1 MKRRAS
7 AEKDSG
13 IFRPTLVRSTLHA
26 SPIMLVRV
34 VRMTF
39 RPEAVPDFL
48 ALFERTAPRI
58 RAAPGCHRLD
68 LWRDAADPARF
79 ATHSLWT
86 DAAALDAY
94 RASSLFRT
102 TWAATKPL
110 FAEPATATS
119 YDPVWPAAGA

>member
-1 MKRRAS
+1 
-7 AEKDSG
+7 
-13 IFRPTLVRSTLHA
+13 
-26 SPIMLVRV
+26 MLIRV

-39 RPEAVPDFL
+39 RPEATPDFL

-58 RAAPGCHRLD
+58 RATPGCHHLE

-79 ATHSLWT
+79 ATHSHWT

-94 RASSLFRT
+94 RASGLFRT
-102 TWAATKPL
+102 TWAATRAL

-119 YDPVWPAAGA
+119 YVAVWPAP